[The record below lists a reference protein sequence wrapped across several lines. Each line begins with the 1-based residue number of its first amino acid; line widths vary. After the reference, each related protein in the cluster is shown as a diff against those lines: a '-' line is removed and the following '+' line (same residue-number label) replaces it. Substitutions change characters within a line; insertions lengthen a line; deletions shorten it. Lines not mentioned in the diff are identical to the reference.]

1 MKKIIL
7 GLLLLTGFAA
17 RADGLYQVEIIVFA
31 RASAEAENE
40 ENWSRHPALRYPAQT
55 TVLQASDGGGGA
67 TYQLLPAEMLQLKR
81 EADAISQ
88 RRAMRVLTHAAWLQ
102 PLESPAQAKNIF
114 ISGGK
119 QYGAHRELEGT
130 LTLGV
135 EHFVRVDA
143 NLWLSR
149 FVSGGGGETLPPTP
163 GIDTDIGAS
172 EFTAT
177 QTVVLQ
183 EQRRM
188 RSGELHYF
196 DHPKMGLVILVTR
209 KTEAPAQ

>member
-7 GLLLLTGFAA
+7 CLLLLAA
-17 RADGLYQVEIIVFA
+17 FSVRADGLYQVEIIVFA
-31 RASAEAENE
+31 RDSADAENE
-40 ENWSRHPALRYPAQT
+40 ENWSKHPALRYPAQT
-55 TVLQASDGGGGA
+55 IVLPASDGSGVA
-67 TYQLLPAEMLQLKR
+67 YQLLPTDMLQLNR
-81 EADAISQ
+81 EASAIAQ
-88 RRAMRVLTHAAWLQ
+88 RRNMRVLTHAAWLQ
-102 PLESPAQAKNIF
+102 PLEDPTRAKSIF

-119 QYGAHRELEGT
+119 QFGTHRELEGT
-130 LTLGV
+130 LAVGV
-135 EHFVRVDA
+135 EHFLRADA

-149 FVSGGGGETLPPTP
+149 FISGGSGETLPPAP
-163 GIDTDIGAS
+163 GIDNGIGAS

-196 DHPKMGLVILVTR
+196 DHPKIGLVMLVTR
-209 KTEAPAQ
+209 KAETPVQ

>member
-7 GLLLLTGFAA
+7 CLLLLAGFAA

-31 RASAEAENE
+31 RDSADAEHE
-40 ENWSRHPALRYPAQT
+40 ENWSKHPPLRYPAQT
-55 TVLQASDGGGGA
+55 IVLQASDSSGA
-67 TYQLLPAEMLQLKR
+67 AYQLLPADMLQLKR
-81 EADAISQ
+81 EAGAIAQ
-88 RRAMRVLTHAAWLQ
+88 RRTMRVLTHAAWLQ
-102 PLESPAQAKNIF
+102 PLENPTYAKNIF

-119 QYGAHRELEGT
+119 QFGAHRELEGT
-130 LTLGV
+130 LTIGV

-163 GIDTDIGAS
+163 GIDTGIGAS
-172 EFTAT
+172 EFTAA

-209 KTEAPAQ
+209 KTETPTQ

>member
-7 GLLLLTGFAA
+7 CLLLLTGFAA
-17 RADGLYQVEIIVFA
+17 RADGLYQVEIIVFS
-31 RASAEAENE
+31 RDSADAENE
-40 ENWSRHPALRYPAQT
+40 ENWSKHPALRYPAQT
-55 TVLQASDGGGGA
+55 LVLQASDSSGSA
-67 TYQLLPAEMLQLKR
+67 YQLLPAEMLQLKR
-81 EADAISQ
+81 EAGAIAQ
-88 RRAMRVLTHAAWLQ
+88 RRNMRVLTHEAWLQ
-102 PLESPAQAKNIF
+102 PLEDPARAKSIF

-119 QYGAHRELEGT
+119 QFGAHRELEGT
-130 LTLGV
+130 LAVGV
-135 EHFVRVDA
+135 EHFLRVDA

-149 FVSGGGGETLPPTP
+149 FVSGGAGETLPPLP
-163 GIDTDIGAS
+163 GIDGGNGAN

-196 DHPKMGLVILVTR
+196 DHPKMGLVMLVTR
-209 KTEAPAQ
+209 KAETPAQ